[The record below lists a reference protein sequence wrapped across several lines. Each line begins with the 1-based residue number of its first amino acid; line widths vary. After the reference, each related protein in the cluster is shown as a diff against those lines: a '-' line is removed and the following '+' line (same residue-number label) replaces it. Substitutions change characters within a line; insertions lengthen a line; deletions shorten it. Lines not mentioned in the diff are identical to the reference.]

1 LQAEKNAKNAS
12 ASRRRSKSPKKAK
25 GGPPEDKEA
34 QNETEDWVELEL
46 QKERARIRAAKAD
59 EELTRIRA
67 AKAEEP
73 ASLSRPA
80 SAKSV
85 KSHHSTGL
93 DQWDVDAAVDDLNMD
108 ESASMVDDPAP
119 PAIRVQGDAP
129 NSSFDSSFDEGMGEL
144 VQGERKPAS
153 RDGGLELVNEKEEE
167 RMPKA
172 QAGARK
178 VKKKKD
184 EDTIRST
191 PKSQAGARKVK
202 KKKKEYEDDEVK
214 DVEEFGAI
222 FYGEP
227 LISSSPKGQH
237 IVISAAPSK
246 KGPAAKKKNP
256 RRDKTSDSGSPL
268 APLVKAWTPR
278 EQSPRSP
285 TNGEAVATGEPSSAA
300 LENQDSYES
309 AGLDS
314 PPPSSPIRGAF
325 AAAMMAKRLG
335 KKAKRAALKAETGKF
350 KRKEQEVKE
359 GDPAWHVAQIVKS
372 TLHSADPNFAPI
384 EANFRMENEQALMGG
399 WSPDDTRHRDLRAKL
414 VFIDAHGVKHCGICE
429 NTRTMNIED
438 LSDAVLKMMN
448 VEVMPQSGEIDCPHC
463 CGIMPHYRQAPLKLN
478 KDKWT
483 QEQDDWKPPIY
494 NPEPGEELEIYHISE
509 LMERHKAM
517 ATASP
522 RDIGITALEINREDM
537 SFCVADAQGQ
547 VAELD
552 LASGDITGKYLEKS
566 GSKVH
571 CMCLVGDLM
580 YMGLDHG
587 VQEVKLAP
595 TPQECRP
602 RRQFVGQKAIF
613 CLAAS
618 PDQRLL
624 ISGSN
629 DCTTWVWDLRSGRV
643 LSYFPPF
650 DALIPPPLR
659 HLTSE
664 MGAAAKRFSFAFRQ
678 HREAVSCVAAF
689 SGGMVTG
696 SWDGAVCVS
705 FLTGYKDRVDDQLL
719 SPLVDKHLAPMRKIL
734 KDLQQSIK
742 EQRDA
747 ADRETNRKKNKLMI
761 SALKET
767 EEQMAK
773 VNEQVKA
780 LTNIEKTRMP
790 RLKNL
795 NLCRRFLYDARA
807 RGRVL
812 NVMTATIKTGVHMIF
827 AAYSDSAVW
836 QWDILSMAPVCVYLN
851 YTTASLSSVTC
862 DDVRLFTGY
871 SDGTI
876 KLWPIHQDPRERS
889 SDKPKCKFTR
899 RNFATLVG
907 HSNHIIRLSTM
918 SNLLVSASLDG
929 TVRVWDMAT
938 CLDYVYASL
947 QAEDADF
954 TDDMGDNLSGHE
966 VLRTG
971 SQRGNEAETAGA
983 LSGAPHVS
991 KTRSHASALSGG
1003 PRSLG
1008 FMSPGTGSFRLGK
1021 TGSQKSH
1028 DTAISYASGE
1038 GDLDP
1043 ALFTASARTCDC
1055 TRIFKN
1061 KQSPFFCTP
1070 CRKNLKKTIPALLKL
1085 KTTIVHG
1092 LKPEE
1097 PAETIS
1103 K

>member
-1 LQAEKNAKNAS
+1 MQAEKNAKNAS
-12 ASRRRSKSPKKAK
+12 ASRRRSKSPKKSK
-25 GGPPEDKEA
+25 EGPPEDNKA
-34 QNETEDWVELEL
+34 QNETEDGAGLES
-46 QKERARIRAAKAD
+46 QKARARIPAAKAD

-67 AKAEEP
+67 AKAEAS

-93 DQWDVDAAVDDLNMD
+93 DQWAVDAAVDDINMY
-108 ESASMVDDPAP
+108 ESASMVDDPAT
-119 PAIRVQGDAP
+119 PAIGVQSDAS
-129 NSSFDSSFDEGMGEL
+129 NSSFDNSFDEGMGEL
-144 VQGERKPAS
+144 VQDERKSAS
-153 RDGGLELVNEKEEE
+153 RDGGLELANEKEEE
-167 RMPKA
+167 LSSPIA

-191 PKSQAGARKVK
+191 PKTQAGARKAK
-202 KKKKEYEDDEVK
+202 KKQKKKHEDDEEK
-214 DVEEFGAI
+214 EDVDQFGAI
-222 FYGEP
+222 FYDDP
-227 LISSSPKGQH
+227 LIASSSKGKH

-246 KGPAAKKKNP
+246 KAKKKNP
-256 RRDKTSDSGSPL
+256 RRDRTSDSGTPL
-268 APLVKAWTPR
+268 APLVKAWTPQER
-278 EQSPRSP
+278 SPR
-285 TNGEAVATGEPSSAA
+285 EPSSAA
-300 LENQDSYES
+300 LENQDSYDS
-309 AGLDS
+309 AELDNT
-314 PPPSSPIRGAF
+314 PPSPIRGAFAAAPPSPIRGAF

-335 KKAKRAALKAETGKF
+335 KKAKKAASKAETGNF

-399 WSPDDTRHRDLRAKL
+399 WSPDDTRHRYMRATL
-414 VFIDAHGVKHCGICE
+414 VFIDANGVKHCRMCE
-429 NTRTMNIED
+429 NTRIMNIED

-463 CGIMPHYRQAPLKLN
+463 CGIMPHYRKAPLKLN
-478 KDKWT
+478 KDRWKL
-483 QEQDDWKPPIY
+483 EQDDWKPPIY

-517 ATASP
+517 DTASP
-522 RDIGITALEINREDM
+522 RDIGITTLEINSEDM

-595 TPQECRP
+595 TNQECRP

-613 CLAAS
+613 CLATS

-624 ISGSN
+624 ISGSK

-643 LSYFPPF
+643 LSYLPPF
-650 DALIPPPLR
+650 DALLPQPIR
-659 HLTSE
+659 HLALE
-664 MGAAAKRFSFAFRQ
+664 MGAAATRFSFAFRQ

-696 SWDGAVCVS
+696 SWDGTVCIS
-705 FLTGYKDRVDDQLL
+705 FLTGYKDRVDDQVL
-719 SPLVDKHLAPMRKIL
+719 SPLVDKYLMPMRKSL

-747 ADRETNRKKNKLMI
+747 ADRETNRKKNKRMI
-761 SALKET
+761 IALKET

-780 LTNIEKTRMP
+780 LINIEKTRLP

-812 NVMTATIKTGVHMIF
+812 NVTTAIIKTGVRMIF

-851 YTTASLSSVTC
+851 YTAASLSSITC

-889 SDKPKCKFTR
+889 SDKPKCIFTR

-918 SNLLVSASLDG
+918 SNLLVSASLDE
-929 TVRVWDMAT
+929 TVRVWDMAA

-947 QAEDADF
+947 QAEDDANF

-966 VLRTG
+966 LLRTG

-983 LSGAPHVS
+983 LSGALLVS
-991 KTRSHASALSGG
+991 KTRSLASALSGG

-1008 FMSPGTGSFRLGK
+1008 LLSPGAVSFRLGK

-1055 TRIFKN
+1055 TRIFKTN
-1061 KQSPFFCTP
+1061 QPPLFRTR
-1070 CRKNLKKTIPALLKL
+1070 CRENLEKR
-1085 KTTIVHG
+1085 
-1092 LKPEE
+1092 
-1097 PAETIS
+1097 S
-1103 K
+1103 RRY